1 MGKGAIVNERKELL
15 EMGKG
20 TVGGAGR
27 KSLRK
32 RSYRISVRKME
43 TLSNK
48 NIKMIANWCSKK
60 CKYNGCDYKYYLY
73 LCIKKYSTALSHKG
87 SMLGIIKKLAQNK
100 SDIS

>member
-32 RSYRISVRKME
+32 RSNRISVRKME

-60 CKYNGCDYKYYLY
+60 CK
-73 LCIKKYSTALSHKG
+73 
-87 SMLGIIKKLAQNK
+87 
-100 SDIS
+100 

>member
-15 EMGKG
+15 EMWKG

-27 KSLRK
+27 EPLRK

-48 NIKMIANWCSKK
+48 NIKMIANWCSKQ
-60 CKYNGCDYKYYLY
+60 CK
-73 LCIKKYSTALSHKG
+73 
-87 SMLGIIKKLAQNK
+87 
-100 SDIS
+100 